1 VQPRGPPGRAVVR
14 KGAKDVTTVVRE
26 IERKYDPAAGATAA
40 LDSAKG
46 MAGTAGIAAVSQR
59 DEQLLDAVY
68 YDTADLRLIGA
79 GITLRRRT
87 GGGDAGWHLKLPA
100 GADTQDEIRLPL
112 DAPAGRRAA
121 TPRARA
127 AGAVSE
133 ELAALVRAHT
143 RGAALAP
150 VMRIQ
155 TRCHVLRLLDGVGQ
169 ILAEIAADYV
179 SAEPADGSA
188 ATSWDEIGAGLVTGG
203 PALLTAI
210 DTRLRQAGA
219 RPAATA
225 TKLQRALAGRLPTG
239 AAPEPT
245 PTRHSPAGEVVLGY
259 VRDQVAAIWR
269 YDPLVRRDE
278 PDAVHQMRV
287 ATRRARSALQA
298 FGSIIERE
306 ATRPLCA
313 ELKWLAA
320 ALGPARDT
328 EVMLARLT
336 ADLAAIPPALVAGPV
351 QARITAHFTAEL
363 AQAGQTALAALDGQ
377 RYLRLL
383 DDLDAL
389 LAGPPLTPLAK
400 RKAGKVLAKPVRRA
414 ARRLQRALAA
424 TPGAEDRDAAIH
436 EARKATKRAR
446 YAAEAAVPALGRT
459 ASRQAAQAKELQQL
473 LGDHHDSV
481 VARTVLLDLAGKAR
495 AAGEDTFTY
504 GLMHQRQACQA
515 ANIEQAL
522 PRLAAA
528 QRDRTTGH

>member
-1 VQPRGPPGRAVVR
+1 MA
-14 KGAKDVTTVVRE
+14 TVVRE
-26 IERKYDPAAGATAA
+26 IERKYDLAAGGTAA
-40 LDSAKG
+40 LDAVKA
-46 MAGTAGIAAVSQR
+46 MTGTAGIAAVSQQ

-87 GGGDAGWHLKLPA
+87 GGRDAGWHLKLPA
-100 GADTQDEIRLPL
+100 GADTRDEIRVPL
-112 DAPAGRRAA
+112 AAAGGKRAA

-127 AGAVSE
+127 GGAVPE
-133 ELAALVRAHT
+133 ELAALVRAYT

-150 VMRIQ
+150 AVRIQ
-155 TRCHVLRLLDGVGQ
+155 TRRRVLRLLDGAGQ

-179 SAEPADGSA
+179 TAEPADGSA
-188 ATSWDEIGAGLVTGG
+188 ATSWDELEAELVTGG

-210 DTRLRQAGA
+210 EARLRRAGA

-225 TKLQRALAGRLPTG
+225 TKLQRALAGRLAAAG
-239 AAPEPT
+239 AVREP
-245 PTRHSPAGEVVLGY
+245 PPLTRHSPAGEVVLGY

-298 FGSIIERE
+298 FGAIIERE

-328 EVMLARLT
+328 EVLLARLT
-336 ADLAAIPPALVAGPV
+336 AELAAVPPALVVGPV
-351 QARITAHFTAEL
+351 QARITAHFSAEL
-363 AQAGQTALAALDGQ
+363 AQAGQTALRALDGQ

-400 RKAGKVLAKPVRRA
+400 REAGKVLAKPVRRA

-424 TPGAEDRDAAIH
+424 VPGVGDRDAAIH

-481 VARTVLLDLAGKAR
+481 VARTVLLDLAQKAR

-504 GLMHQRQACQA
+504 GLMHQCQACQA
-515 ANIEQAL
+515 ATIEQAL
-522 PRLAAA
+522 PRFTAA
-528 QRDRTTGH
+528 QRDRTTGS